1 MEILIYCILDEG
13 TLNHAQERFDG
24 ELEARGLTPKEGS
37 PNIWVCGD
45 CFSAADEALQS
56 IGEAAT
62 ACGVVVQRAFAVAD
76 DPAAK
81 TEAGKFSS

>member
-13 TLNHAQERFDG
+13 TLKHAQKRFDG

-62 ACGVVVQRAFAVAD
+62 ACGVVVKRAFAVAD
-76 DPAAK
+76 EPTAK
-81 TEAGKFSS
+81 TESGQ